1 MIASGLHS
9 SRTVRLSVKGMSEA
23 LQFSLKCLR
32 GARTAMFDPYHPEL
46 HYMRG
51 PGPKW
56 RAKHAST
63 AVS

>member
-1 MIASGLHS
+1 MIATGLHS
-9 SRTVRLSVKGMSEA
+9 SRTVRLGVKGISEA
-23 LQFSLKCLR
+23 LQFSLKCFR
-32 GARTAMFDPYHPEL
+32 SVRIAMFDPYHPEL